1 MFFSTNISPY
11 LYLLSK
17 VDEPGF
23 LFGFKPPKI
32 SLTNILATRL
42 GVPFKL
48 SSVKSKPKV
57 LRMFSTS
64 FFINSIFS
72 SSEIANASSLKG
84 VCALV
89 AMWSFPISS

>member
-11 LYLLSK
+11 LYLLSN
-17 VDEPGF
+17 VEELGF

-48 SSVKSKPKV
+48 SSVKSKPNVFKI
-57 LRMFSTS
+57 FSTS
-64 FFINSIFS
+64 FLINSIFS
-72 SSEIANASSLKG
+72 SSEIAKASLRIG
-84 VCALV
+84 V
-89 AMWSFPISS
+89 